1 MSLWSFQF
9 GVEDQTKSVKI
20 SVSDF
25 EKYFFQLDSMLL
37 LFDKLTFPK
46 NYFHTEKLSNY
57 AVFKWSVDISSQ
69 MLFADGFLLEK
80 ALLLAQTTE
89 L

>member
-1 MSLWSFQF
+1 
-9 GVEDQTKSVKI
+9 
-20 SVSDF
+20 
-25 EKYFFQLDSMLL
+25 MLL